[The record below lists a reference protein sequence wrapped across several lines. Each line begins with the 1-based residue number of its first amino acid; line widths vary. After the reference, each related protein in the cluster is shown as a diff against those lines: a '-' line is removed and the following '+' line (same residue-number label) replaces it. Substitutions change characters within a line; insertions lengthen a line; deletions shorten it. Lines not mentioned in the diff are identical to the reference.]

1 VPAASPAAMSAHTLA
16 TDTYQRRQPEHTALH
31 RVLVQH
37 WPAFVERAEQAGG
50 LPDFV
55 KREIEAI

>member
-1 VPAASPAAMSAHTLA
+1 MPAAFPAALCAYTLA
-16 TDTYQRRQPEHTALH
+16 ADIDQRRQPEHTALH